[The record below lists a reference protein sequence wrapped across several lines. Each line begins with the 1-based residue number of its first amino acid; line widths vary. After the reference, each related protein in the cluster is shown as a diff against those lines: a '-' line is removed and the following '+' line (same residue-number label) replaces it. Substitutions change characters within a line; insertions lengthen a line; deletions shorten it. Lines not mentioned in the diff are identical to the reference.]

1 MKAAAL
7 AGWLLAGGGQ
17 AMALDVNSMWD
28 YERPGLSEQRFREA
42 LTEASGDDALVL
54 RTQIARTYSLRGR
67 IDQAHAELDA
77 IEPQVAAAGAEVQVR
92 VLLERGRTLRS
103 ARQPAEARPLFVSA
117 FERAD
122 AAGLE
127 YLAGD
132 ALHMVA
138 LVESSL
144 EGQVEWNQRTAQYA
158 SRASDPAARHWEAGA
173 WNNLGVALNEAG
185 RHAEALAAFEHAL
198 AAHERSGK
206 VTSIRIAHWMVAQPC
221 ACSGASMKR
230 WRGSS
235 NSKRNG
241 GRRAKPTPTCSRNW
255 WRCTRRR
262 GTDHAPPATAA
273 CWSRPGVNRP

>member
-7 AGWLLAGGGQ
+7 AGWLLAAGGQ

-42 LTEASGDDALVL
+42 LREASGDDALLL

-138 LVESSL
+138 LVEGSL
-144 EGQVEWNQRTAQYA
+144 EGRLEWNHRTAQYA

-185 RHAEALAAFEHAL
+185 RHAEALAAFENAL

-206 VTSIRIAHWMVAQPC
+206 VTSIRIAHWMVAHTLRLLGRIDEALARQLELE
-221 ACSGASMKR
+221 AQ
-230 WRGSS
+230 WRSAGETDAYVFEELVALYEAKGDGPRAARYRSLLEQA
-235 NSKRNG
+235 
-241 GRRAKPTPTCSRNW
+241 RR
-255 WRCTRRR
+255 
-262 GTDHAPPATAA
+262 
-273 CWSRPGVNRP
+273 

>member
-7 AGWLLAGGGQ
+7 AGWLLAAGGQ

-28 YERPGLSEQRFREA
+28 YEQPGVSEQRFREA

-103 ARQPAEARPLFVSA
+103 AGQPAEARPLFVSA

-158 SRASDPAARHWEAGA
+158 SRTSDPAARHWEAGA

-206 VTSIRIAHWMVAQPC
+206 VTSIRIAHWMVAHTLRLLGRIDEALARQLELE
-221 ACSGASMKR
+221 AQ
-230 WRGSS
+230 WRSAGETDAYVFEELVALYEAKGDGPRAARYRSLLEQA
-235 NSKRNG
+235 
-241 GRRAKPTPTCSRNW
+241 RR
-255 WRCTRRR
+255 
-262 GTDHAPPATAA
+262 
-273 CWSRPGVNRP
+273 